1 MICLAKKGIR
11 NGGAKTRER
20 CSIVRHP
27 SESHTYFAIRSHDLH
42 YEIAMAIS
50 HFFLPANCVVVEK
63 TVNICD
69 VCQTRTK
76 STCLDIPSPGL
87 HDLQDSYLGSSIYM
101 HRLKVLFLQYSRAK
115 LFLSPQSATCVM
127 LWVLYCTVHKLYYET
142 SRVKMTGKEFS
153 TLAQRWRIGR
163 VMYST
168 PFWVVVTKVEEGWSL
183 VKTCQSGPTTTRNG
197 IEYITRPILH
207 RWASI
212 ENSFFCHFHSGCFL

>member
-1 MICLAKKGIR
+1 M
-11 NGGAKTRER
+11 T
-20 CSIVRHP
+20 
-27 SESHTYFAIRSHDLH
+27 
-42 YEIAMAIS
+42 IS
-50 HFFLPANCVVVEK
+50 HYFFPADRVVAEK
-63 TVNICD
+63 TAKLLD
-69 VCQTRTK
+69 DRFTPTK

-183 VKTCQSGPTTTRNG
+183 VKTCQREVRSEISACLCLQRTMVRASPPNRLFDNGRQAGNHRRSLIQSSFWRSSSIGRCTCAGPGRHEFQT
-197 IEYITRPILH
+197 
-207 RWASI
+207 
-212 ENSFFCHFHSGCFL
+212 